1 MDWPNQLIIDYCKN
15 GNLLTNIQKALR
27 AIKNLL
33 KSVLEFLSKLEF
45 GSVGFRGEG
54 KTGYMEKNLLQQ
66 GKESTRKSTH
76 IYGVNTRIN
85 PRPLQW
91 EASALVPLCHPR
103 SPIINTK
110 DLFFKNSI
118 YFSSVWIS
126 QSDINLRWVFPC
138 EQDIPTYQQRETTK
152 TYGLNVSEKSRQWI
166 YHKDW
171 VVALGVH

>member
-1 MDWPNQLIIDYCKN
+1 MFLSSWANWKLEVLVFEKR
-15 GNLLTNIQKALR
+15 GNLGTWRKTSYNKG
-27 AIKNLL
+27 KNQP
-33 KSVLEFLSKLEF
+33 ENQP
-45 GSVGFRGEG
+45 
-54 KTGYMEKNLLQQ
+54 T
-66 GKESTRKSTH
+66 
-76 IYGVNTRIN
+76 YGVNTRIN

-118 YFSSVWIS
+118 YFFF
-126 QSDINLRWVFPC
+126 QSNINLRWVFPC
-138 EQDIPTYQQRETTK
+138 EQDILTYQQRETTK